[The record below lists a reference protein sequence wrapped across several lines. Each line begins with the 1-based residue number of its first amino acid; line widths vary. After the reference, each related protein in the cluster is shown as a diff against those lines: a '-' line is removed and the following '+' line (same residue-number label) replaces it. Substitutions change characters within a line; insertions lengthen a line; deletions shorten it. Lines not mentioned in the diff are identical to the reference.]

1 MKYLTTRQVDTCCWS
16 EDTVRSFLTKL
27 NRRMLLPSLSRPYI
41 SPVFSF
47 VSMAT
52 DKIQPRRVR
61 FEKRQIT
68 LVPVRSPC
76 LIGLVKCIIV
86 AHDYVVIKQPVF
98 TGFFLPA
105 NFNLPLLF
113 TIYQSLFCDLS
124 LARIWFKQFHFFA
137 SYFENFNDVIFTK
150 IPLWRS
156 VIICIKF
163 KRCSFGL
170 WFSPLCI
177 GMRFDECCRPRLRS
191 YDLILVRSDCKYL
204 PSPQTKKQ
212 ITLCLP
218 LITISVQI
226 LKRAARNTRKQKWF
240 VTLLYYWSA

>member
-1 MKYLTTRQVDTCCWS
+1 MSIQLNIDLFIDGGLRFLMIVLTAFAGHFLKFFFKRRNLKVKYLTTRQVDTCCWS

-61 FEKRQIT
+61 FEKSQIT

-98 TGFFLPA
+98 TGLFLPA

-124 LARIWFKQFHFFA
+124 LARI
-137 SYFENFNDVIFTK
+137 
-150 IPLWRS
+150 
-156 VIICIKF
+156 
-163 KRCSFGL
+163 
-170 WFSPLCI
+170 
-177 GMRFDECCRPRLRS
+177 
-191 YDLILVRSDCKYL
+191 
-204 PSPQTKKQ
+204 
-212 ITLCLP
+212 
-218 LITISVQI
+218 
-226 LKRAARNTRKQKWF
+226 
-240 VTLLYYWSA
+240 